1 MESFLV
7 RLNGKRVCGDVE
19 NMVFWNKT
27 KSGKFLVKSLYYA
40 LKPGSSSSFPSSC
53 IWNVWVQLKI
63 SFFAW
68 EATWGKGLTLDLIQ
82 KRGWALVNRCFLC
95 HERETIDHL
104 LLHCTRARVLRELFF
119 SLVGVSWVLPSS
131 VRETLLSWHGSFVG
145 KKCIKVWRATPLHIF
160 FRWFGRQEID

>member
-40 LKPGSSSSFPSSC
+40 LEPGSSSSFPSSC
-53 IWNVWVQLKI
+53 IWNMWVQLKI

-68 EATWGKGLTLDLIQ
+68 EAT
-82 KRGWALVNRCFLC
+82 
-95 HERETIDHL
+95 
-104 LLHCTRARVLRELFF
+104 
-119 SLVGVSWVLPSS
+119 
-131 VRETLLSWHGSFVG
+131 
-145 KKCIKVWRATPLHIF
+145 
-160 FRWFGRQEID
+160 

>member
-40 LKPGSSSSFPSSC
+40 LELGSSSSFPSSC

-68 EATWGKGLTLDLIQ
+68 EATW
-82 KRGWALVNRCFLC
+82 
-95 HERETIDHL
+95 
-104 LLHCTRARVLRELFF
+104 ARV
-119 SLVGVSWVLPSS
+119 
-131 VRETLLSWHGSFVG
+131 
-145 KKCIKVWRATPLHIF
+145 
-160 FRWFGRQEID
+160 